1 MHTCH
6 INLIL
11 QLFKKLV
18 LLKETV
24 QKQAV
29 FLVKTFA
36 SLLDEFYYRLTNGK
50 AGKSD
55 LHLLVGSKKVIVP
68 LGYKLAACL
77 RSQIALLNQKID

>member
-36 SLLDEFYYRLTNGK
+36 SLLDEF
-50 AGKSD
+50 
-55 LHLLVGSKKVIVP
+55 
-68 LGYKLAACL
+68 
-77 RSQIALLNQKID
+77 